1 MVSITQLSVKKK
13 YIFFVDVF
21 SNSKKNLLCW
31 WKDFLHVS
39 SWSKKMKYVLN
50 SVFWSHTPLNPRHMA
65 RLESL
70 MSFYTDDVIN
80 SVLVPV
86 TTGEVDASLRLLDWF
101 VINYSRRRKL
111 HIDQTN
117 IYQSYRNWRRFWRQ
131 DQFDVCRRGARIHF
145 ERQGEVHTT
154 TVAQMNYM
162 YWAHQHGVR
171 AYVDAHKPE
180 IAHDMSQRIR
190 RLTQQGVKRK
200 RLVVPSNLSCTV
212 IAQPINVSF

>member
-1 MVSITQLSVKKK
+1 ML
-13 YIFFVDVF
+13 FFFDR
-21 SNSKKNLLCW
+21 KA
-31 WKDFLHVS
+31 
-39 SWSKKMKYVLN
+39 MKYVLN
-50 SVFWSHTPLNPRHMA
+50 STFWSRSPVSPLHLA
-65 RLESL
+65 RLEGL
-70 MSFYTDDVIN
+70 MSFYTPEHIS
-80 SVLVPV
+80 SVLVPI

-131 DQFDVCRRGARIHF
+131 DLFDVCRRGPRIHF
-145 ERQGEVHTT
+145 EHEGETHTT
-154 TVAQMNYM
+154 TIAQMNYM

-190 RLTQQGVKRK
+190 RLTKQGVRRK
-200 RLVVPSNLSCTV
+200 RLVIPSSLACTV
-212 IAQPINVSF
+212 MAQPATVQF

>member
-1 MVSITQLSVKKK
+1 
-13 YIFFVDVF
+13 
-21 SNSKKNLLCW
+21 
-31 WKDFLHVS
+31 
-39 SWSKKMKYVLN
+39 
-50 SVFWSHTPLNPRHMA
+50 
-65 RLESL
+65 
-70 MSFYTDDVIN
+70 
-80 SVLVPV
+80 V

-131 DQFDVCRRGARIHF
+131 DQFDVCRRGTRIHF
-145 ERQGEVHTT
+145 ERQGEVYTT

-171 AYVDAHKPE
+171 AYVDAHKLE

-190 RLTQQGVKRK
+190 RLTQEGVKRK
-200 RLVVPSNLSCTV
+200 RLVVPSNLACTV
-212 IAQPINVSF
+212 ISLPINVQF

>member
-1 MVSITQLSVKKK
+1 MK
-13 YIFFVDVF
+13 YI
-21 SNSKKNLLCW
+21 
-31 WKDFLHVS
+31 
-39 SWSKKMKYVLN
+39 LN
-50 SVFWSHTPLNPRHMA
+50 TTFWATTKLNPRHLA

-70 MSFYTDDVIN
+70 MAFYTEDIIG

-131 DQFDVCRRGARIHF
+131 DLFDICRRGTRIYFMHG
-145 ERQGEVHTT
+145 GEMHTT
-154 TVAQMNYM
+154 TIAQLNYM

-171 AYVDAHKPE
+171 AYVDAHKQE

-190 RLTQQGVKRK
+190 RLTKEGVKRK
-200 RLVVPSNLSCTV
+200 RLVVPSGLACTV
-212 IAQPINVSF
+212 ISEPSEVHF